1 MASAI
6 LMKTNVYVDGFNLYY
21 GCLKGTPYRWLDL
34 AQLCQVLLPSHQIHR
49 IRYFTALVQARSDD
63 PQRPQRQQTYLRAL
77 RTIPNLSIHYGHF
90 QMGIKRLPLAYVPP
104 TKQTEIVSILKLEE
118 KQSDVNLATALLVD
132 GFNSDYDAAV
142 IISNDTDLLESIRVV
157 RGQLGYPVGI
167 LNPQKQQIRV
177 LAQAA
182 TFYKRIRQGPLQA
195 SQFPHTLTDAHGT
208 ITKPQGW

>member
-1 MASAI
+1 
-6 LMKTNVYVDGFNLYY
+6 MKTNVYVDGFNLYY

-49 IRYFTALVQARSDD
+49 IRYFTARLRPRAED
-63 PQRPQRQQTYLRAL
+63 PQQSRRQLIYLRAL

-90 QMGIKRLPLAYVPP
+90 LSHVVRLPLAQPP
-104 TKQTEIVSILKLEE
+104 AEGPRTVEVVRTEE
-118 KQSDVNLATALLVD
+118 KGTDVTLATHILAD

-142 IISNDTDLLESIRVV
+142 IVSNDTDFLEPIRVV
-157 RGQLGYPVGI
+157 RGQLGCSVGV

-177 LAQAA
+177 LAKAA

-195 SQFPHTLTDAHGT
+195 SQFPNILTDAHGT
-208 ITKPQGW
+208 ITKPQDW